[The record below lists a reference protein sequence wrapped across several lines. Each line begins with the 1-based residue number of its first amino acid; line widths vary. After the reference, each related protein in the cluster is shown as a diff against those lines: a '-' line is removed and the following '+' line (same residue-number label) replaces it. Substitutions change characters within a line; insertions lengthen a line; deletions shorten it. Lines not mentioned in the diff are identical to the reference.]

1 MSNLNI
7 SNELKIYT
15 VSEVSAIMGVTKGK
29 VYEYIHE
36 GKLPYVKIG
45 SIKVMHNT
53 LVAFLKSQETSTKWG
68 EGAAGVA

>member
-15 VSEVSAIMGVTKGK
+15 VAEVAAIMGVTKGK

-36 GKLPYVKIG
+36 GKLPHVKLG
-45 SIKVMHNT
+45 STKVMHNS
-53 LVAFLKSQETSTKWG
+53 LVAFLKAQETTTKWG